1 MCLSHVDTV
10 QNVDKVCLLNEVE
23 YILEKYTSAY
33 FYAITDGKE
42 KFIFY
47 EYGTLIREQSEL
59 CTLFLHGVTQSS

>member
-1 MCLSHVDTV
+1 MCSLHIDTV

-23 YILEKYTSAY
+23 YIREKYTSAY

-59 CTLFLHGVTQSS
+59 CALFLHGMTQSS